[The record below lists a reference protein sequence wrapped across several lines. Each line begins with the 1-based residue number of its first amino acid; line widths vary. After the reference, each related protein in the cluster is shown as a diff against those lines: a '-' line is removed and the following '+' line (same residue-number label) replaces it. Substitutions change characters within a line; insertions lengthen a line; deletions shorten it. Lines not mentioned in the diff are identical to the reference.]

1 MSTPTVKLID
11 ITSDLSAHPTSADHD
26 SQSAGSGAKPAV
38 SAPKL
43 VELVAASGQSPG
55 WYRGDI
61 QSVNRLVDGMTSLEP
76 LRERSWARKPLC
88 SNRFRSGLEEW
99 S

>member
-11 ITSDLSAHPTSADHD
+11 ITSDLSAQPTSADHD
-26 SQSAGSGAKPAV
+26 SQSAGSGAKQAV

-43 VELVAASGQSPG
+43 AAASSQSPG
-55 WYRGDI
+55 WYRGGI
-61 QSVNRLVDGMTSLEP
+61 QSANRLVDGMTSLEP

-88 SNRFRSGLEEW
+88 SDRIRSRLEEW

>member
-26 SQSAGSGAKPAV
+26 SQSTDSGAKPAV

-43 VELVAASGQSPG
+43 AAASGQSPG
-55 WYRGDI
+55 WYRSDI
-61 QSVNRLVDGMTSLEP
+61 QSANRLVDRNGFS
-76 LRERSWARKPLC
+76 RSATGAWLGTETTVFEQVPVP
-88 SNRFRSGLEEW
+88 S
-99 S
+99 